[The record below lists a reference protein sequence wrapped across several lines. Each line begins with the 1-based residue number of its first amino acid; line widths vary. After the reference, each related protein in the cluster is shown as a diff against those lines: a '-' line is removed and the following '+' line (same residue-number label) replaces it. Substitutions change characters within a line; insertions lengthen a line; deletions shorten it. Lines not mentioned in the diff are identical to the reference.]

1 MRITVLIENTT
12 RDERLAAEHGLSLFV
27 ETSRETI
34 LFDSGR
40 SGAFAD
46 NAVKLGVDLEKV
58 DLAVLSHG
66 HYDHGGGL
74 FRFLA
79 RNGEARIYMNEN
91 AFGRHLNRKGEYIG
105 LDPALK
111 GIGRVILTG
120 DEYRIRD
127 GLSLYTCNGEKL
139 KYPIDSA
146 GLSIESDGRVTPDT
160 FRHEH
165 YLLIEENG
173 KRYLFSGCSH
183 KGVLNIMS
191 RFRPDVLIGG
201 FHFKDVRTDDGGGRD
216 RLRRAAAE
224 LLSYPTKYYTGHC
237 TGADQFKLLKKEMKD
252 RLEYLYTGR
261 TLDI

>member
-1 MRITVLIENTT
+1 MKITVLIENTAK
-12 RDERLAAEHGLSLFV
+12 DGRLTAEHGFSLYI
-27 ETSRETI
+27 ETSRGTI
-34 LFDSGR
+34 LFDSGQ

-46 NAVKLGVDLEKV
+46 NAEKLGVGLEGV

-74 FRFLA
+74 FRFL
-79 RNGEARIYMNEN
+79 EANSRAKIYVNEN

-111 GIGRVILTG
+111 DCGRIVLTG
-120 DEYRIRD
+120 GGYRIRD
-127 GLSLYTCNGEKL
+127 GLFLYTFGEGEL

-146 GLSIESDGRVTPDT
+146 GLSIESDGRTAPDA

-165 YLLIEENG
+165 YLSIEEDG

-183 KGVLNIMS
+183 KGVLNIMN

-201 FHFKDVRTDDGGGRD
+201 FHFKDVGTDGEGRE

-224 LLSYPTKYYTGHC
+224 LLSYPTGYYTGHC
-237 TGADQFKLLKKEMKD
+237 TGVEQFELMKKVMKD
-252 RLEYLYTGR
+252 QLEYLYTGR
-261 TLDI
+261 TLEI